1 MRAIHWK
8 AARKTAYKKL
18 QGVKLP
24 KKKQMLVRA
33 ICLNYAD
40 RPKWEQDKIQRL
52 CDECAGEYSAALFE
66 LMTTEKSIQQ
76 LCNVHHVS
84 PSRMY
89 DFRRKFNEKWFKK
102 KK

>member
-1 MRAIHWK
+1 
-8 AARKTAYKKL
+8 
-18 QGVKLP
+18 
-24 KKKQMLVRA
+24 MLVRA

-52 CDECAGEYSAALFE
+52 CDECAGAYSAALFE
-66 LMTTEKSIQQ
+66 LMTTERSIQQ
-76 LCNVHHVS
+76 VCNVHHVS

>member
-1 MRAIHWK
+1 M
-8 AARKTAYKKL
+8 
-18 QGVKLP
+18 
-24 KKKQMLVRA
+24 
-33 ICLNYAD
+33 
-40 RPKWEQDKIQRL
+40 QRL

-76 LCNVHHVS
+76 VCNVHHVS